1 MIDLSNPQEVAELE
15 QGSQEWHDFRKQH
28 RMASE
33 SPAILGVSP
42 YQKASDIRRV
52 KNGGGGGFVNA
63 AMRKGTEQ
71 EPFARKAYNEKY
83 DPMRPAV
90 FVNGMYGA
98 SLDGINLE
106 QDGLWECK
114 TPKDGFAS
122 ERAKLC
128 LRNELTD
135 YDYAQVQ
142 HQLMVTQ
149 AKWCDFCVWDWN
161 EVDFIMTRVFPDL
174 AMWERIHA
182 DWELFWKDLG
192 SRTDEK
198 WQSATHKYSIKK
210 FALELAQKDFDSAKQ
225 ELLEQLVG
233 DVNEGFGVRVQR
245 ITISGSTDWK
255 KVQERYLNDMDL
267 TEFKKPDTYQIRI
280 NEIKE

>member
-1 MIDLSNPQEVAELE
+1 MLELNNSQEIVALE
-15 QGSQEWHDFRKQH
+15 QGSQEWHDFRRQH

-33 SPAILGVSP
+33 TPAILGVSP
-42 YQKASDIRRV
+42 YQKASDIRRI
-52 KNGGGGGFVNA
+52 KNGGGSGFVNA

-71 EPFARKAYNEKY
+71 EPIAREAYCAKH

-98 SLDGINLE
+98 SLDGINMDLS
-106 QDGLWECK
+106 GLWECK

-128 LRNELTD
+128 LKGELTD

-142 HQLMVTQ
+142 HQLMVTK
-149 AKWCDFCVWDWN
+149 AEWCDFCVWDYN
-161 EVDFIMTRVFPDL
+161 EQDFIMTRVLPDE

-182 DWELFWKDLG
+182 EWELFWKDLG
-192 SRTDEK
+192 SRTDEN
-198 WQSATHKYSIKK
+198 WQKAVQKYHEAKIIADEAVKEFDLAKK
-210 FALELAQKDFDSAKQ
+210 S
-225 ELLEQLVG
+225 LLEQLVG

-245 ITISGSTDWK
+245 IKISGSTDWK
-255 KVQERYLNDMDL
+255 KVQEKYLVDMDL
-267 TEFKKPDTYQIRI
+267 SEFKKADTYQVRI

>member
-1 MIDLSNPQEVAELE
+1 MIELDNPQEIEVLE
-15 QGSQEWHDFRKQH
+15 QGSAAWHEFRRQH

-42 YQKASDIRRV
+42 YQKASDIRRI
-52 KNGGGGGFVNA
+52 KNGGDKGFVNA

-71 EPFARKAYNEKY
+71 EPFAREAYNKKHE
-83 DPMRPAV
+83 PMRPAV

-128 LRNELTD
+128 IRGELAD
-135 YDYAQVQ
+135 YDFVQVQ

-149 AKWCDFCVWDWN
+149 ANWCDFCVWDWN
-161 EVDFIMTRVFPDL
+161 EADFIMTRVFPD
-174 AMWERIHA
+174 AATWERIHA
-182 DWELFWKDLG
+182 EWELFWKDLG
-192 SRTDEK
+192 TRTDAQ
-198 WQSATHKYSIKK
+198 WQSTVKTYLDLKVAADIAVKSLEEAKK
-210 FALELAQKDFDSAKQ
+210 QLQ
-225 ELLEQLVG
+225 EQLVG

-245 ITISGSTDWK
+245 IKISGSMDWK
-255 KVQERYLNDMDL
+255 KVQEKYLVDTDL
-267 TEFKKPDTYQIRI
+267 TEFKKPDTYQVRI